1 VQDKKLTIKR
11 KRGRKKRKPEKKRDL
26 FLTTCNQLTEC
37 KGSDTYIYNNYMN
50 IKIKIEV
57 MSVGRIKT
65 VDFETCESLIK
76 R

>member
-1 VQDKKLTIKR
+1 MD
-11 KRGRKKRKPEKKRDL
+11 
-26 FLTTCNQLTEC
+26 
-37 KGSDTYIYNNYMN
+37 

-57 MSVGRIKT
+57 MSVGRIKI